1 MNKNVGSSEQLEED
15 MAIWIPKH
23 NADATADEPTKSIL
37 HTVLTVADYLP
48 QDRPILLPLASKKF
62 ISAYTKLHTSTMS
75 HVINL
80 DVGDSTIQFTSK

>member
-15 MAIWIPKH
+15 MAIWIAKH
-23 NADATADEPTKSIL
+23 NADATDEPTKSIL
-37 HTVLTVADYLP
+37 HTVLIVADYHL